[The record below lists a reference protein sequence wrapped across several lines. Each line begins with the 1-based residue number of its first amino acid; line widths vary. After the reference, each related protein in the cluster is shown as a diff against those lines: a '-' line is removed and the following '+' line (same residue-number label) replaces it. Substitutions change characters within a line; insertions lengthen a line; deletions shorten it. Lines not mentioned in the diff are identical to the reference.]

1 MHNNNNNKKEKAL
14 NALKEIIADWED
26 NSQPVRNPDKMAL
39 TLKGICQE
47 LDDKGVWDVF
57 YKHIVEAKDLKKLI
71 QAEASRGELT
81 TVSKCRFDNPD
92 VTFLAKNVSG
102 EYHNLVHFDIFC
114 IAQNVKEYILNTQK
128 SIWQLLADRLDEAYK
143 SDTTKEL
150 IQKLVE
156 ISREFNNED
165 IAACLDDVVPKSYVF
180 SKIKE
185 TNDFDELA
193 YLVGQIEDW
202 YCEWFLE
209 THSKH
214 GNCISNILNAD
225 ALIITDKLEALAE
238 RN

>member
-1 MHNNNNNKKEKAL
+1 MDDKKEKAL
-14 NALKEIIADWED
+14 NALREMIADWED
-26 NSQPVRNPDKMAL
+26 NSQPVRNPDKIAL
-39 TLKGICQE
+39 TLKEVCQE

-57 YKHIVEAKDLKKLI
+57 YERIVEAKDLKQLI
-71 QAEASRGELT
+71 QVEANRGELT

-102 EYHNLVHFDIFC
+102 EYHNLVHFGVIC
-114 IAQNVKEYILNTQK
+114 IAKDIEEYIRSTQK

-143 SDTTKEL
+143 ADTTKEL

-165 IAACLDDVVPKSYVF
+165 ITACLDDVVPKSYVF
-180 SKIKE
+180 GKTKE
-185 TNDFDELA
+185 TKDFDELA
-193 YLVGQIEDW
+193 HLVGQIEDW

-209 THSKH
+209 THSKY
-214 GNCISNILNAD
+214 GNYISNILNAD

-238 RN
+238 RS

>member
-1 MHNNNNNKKEKAL
+1 MHNNNKKEEAL
-14 NALKEIIADWED
+14 NALRKMIADWED

-39 TLKGICQE
+39 ALKKVCQE

-57 YKHIVEAKDLKKLI
+57 YEHIVEAKDLKQLI
-71 QAEASRGELT
+71 QVEASRGELT

-102 EYHNLVHFDIFC
+102 EYHNLVHFDVIC
-114 IAQNVKEYILNTQK
+114 IAADIICNIRNTQK

-180 SKIKE
+180 GKIKE
-185 TNDFDELA
+185 TKDFDELA

-202 YCEWFLE
+202 HCEWFLE

-214 GNCISNILNAD
+214 GKYISNILNAD